1 MLREQ
6 KVAQVAG
13 ESPRRWF
20 SDDDWDLIIWQD
32 DDGTILGF
40 QICYDRLRSEHALTW
55 DHNNGFSHQRVDDG
69 EDRPARHK
77 QSPILVDDGHVDFR
91 ALSARFNK
99 KSRMMDPELVDFIA
113 VKLNP
118 YRSAD
123 P

>member
-6 KVAQVAG
+6 KVVQVAG

-20 SDDDWDLIIWQD
+20 SDDDWDLVIWQD
-32 DDGTILGF
+32 GDGTIVGF

-55 DHNNGFSHQRVDDG
+55 DRDSGFSHQRVDDG

-77 QSPILVDDGHVDFR
+77 QSPILVADGHVDFK

-99 KSRMMDPELVDFIA
+99 KNHMMDPELADFIA

-118 YRSAD
+118 NRSAD